1 MGIDLYNLKNEI
13 PKGAGGIFSRK
24 KAKIQQRKI
33 KDIKEIFS
41 TGEKTF
47 DIVINEE
54 NETPKI
60 LHYEVPEINKKNEII
75 AKLNYLIKMNNN

>member
-13 PKGAGGIFSRK
+13 PKSSTSLFSRK
-24 KAKIQQRKI
+24 RAKIQIRKI
-33 KDIKEIFS
+33 KDIKEVKS

-47 DIVINEE
+47 ELLV
-54 NETPKI
+54 
-60 LHYEVPEINKKNEII
+60 YEDNQTIKTIRYEAQNVNKKNEII